1 MLFGILISSR
11 SKHIRNE
18 ISSILE
24 TVVGIIIFFNLL
36 QFSKVPR
43 LICAREDGRMIFFK
57 LEQQE
62 NANSLMIVFGF
73 LNSTLSR
80 FSQYSNAYFST
91 IATFCG
97 TIICLS
103 CEMPENAK
111 FEIA

>member
-43 LICAREDGRMIFFK
+43 LICARE
-57 LEQQE
+57 E
-62 NANSLMIVFGF
+62 
-73 LNSTLSR
+73 
-80 FSQYSNAYFST
+80 
-91 IATFCG
+91 
-97 TIICLS
+97 
-103 CEMPENAK
+103 
-111 FEIA
+111 